1 MFAEEYTF
9 SSTELFSDSSSFNL
23 RNRFAKA
30 GENPLA
36 IQSDGLKSY
45 ISFEKRIGEFNSSGT
60 KRIKFPS
67 NNYYCQM
74 DKFLWQMD
82 GESIDFE
89 KNKDAETK
97 FESSEGIVKNNFFS
111 MDESQDSLQF
121 KSISAQYDLKHETIN
136 CYKVDFLELGD
147 AFIFPDGKRLKIQK
161 NAVMDTLYNARILA
175 NRITKIHQ
183 FSDVTV
189 EVKGRNEFY
198 GNGLYSYYDRDSTLT
213 KIDIGNIYFDKIQTI
228 AKTDIR
234 KNRISS

>member
-136 CYKVDFLELGD
+136 CFKVDFLELGD
-147 AFIFPDGKRLKIQK
+147 AFIF
-161 NAVMDTLYNARILA
+161 
-175 NRITKIHQ
+175 
-183 FSDVTV
+183 S
-189 EVKGRNEFY
+189 
-198 GNGLYSYYDRDSTLT
+198 
-213 KIDIGNIYFDKIQTI
+213 
-228 AKTDIR
+228 
-234 KNRISS
+234 